1 MQEYMISRYPEYHS
15 LDTTVIEM
23 AILHGRPKSAD
34 SVGEVQAPIKGTG
47 VFFIITT
54 KFSSE
59 TAPLCSMNSN
69 I

>member
-1 MQEYMISRYPEYHS
+1 
-15 LDTTVIEM
+15 M